1 MKQKLFIVVNIDRF
15 FLSHRKEIGIA
26 ADKIYNVTIVAKD
39 TGKRKEIESLGLKFI
54 DLPLDRSGM
63 NPLKEFKTFF
73 FLYELYRN
81 EKPDLVHHVG
91 LKVILWGSLAAKL
104 ATVKAEVNAISGLGV
119 FFSEDN
125 KSLIGKLLPK
135 VLRFS
140 HNKRRLSCIFQN
152 DEDKKLFLSNKII
165 QLNQVDFI
173 KGSGVNLS
181 VFNYTPEPDSEK
193 VNILFTA
200 RMLKEKGV
208 LILAQAAQKIKS
220 KYANHVE
227 FWLCGGIDDNPTALK
242 AEDLKA
248 LCDGDY
254 FQWLGY
260 RTDVLELLKKSHI
273 VAFPSYYKEGLPK
286 SLIEATAIGRPIIT
300 TDSIGCRETVED
312 GKNGYL
318 IPIKDSEQLAEKLS
332 VLIENKDLRIKMGQE
347 SRKLAVKYFSLDT
360 VIEQHLAIYKK
371 LLK

>member
-1 MKQKLFIVVNIDRF
+1 M
-15 FLSHRKEIGIA
+15 
-26 ADKIYNVTIVAKD
+26 
-39 TGKRKEIESLGLKFI
+39 
-54 DLPLDRSGM
+54 
-63 NPLKEFKTFF
+63 
-73 FLYELYRN
+73 
-81 EKPDLVHHVG
+81 
-91 LKVILWGSLAAKL
+91 
-104 ATVKAEVNAISGLGV
+104 NAISGLGV
-119 FFSEDN
+119 LFSEDN

-152 DEDKKLFLSNKII
+152 DEDKKLFLSNRII
-165 QLNQVDFI
+165 QSNQVDFI
-173 KGSGVNLS
+173 KGSGVDLS
-181 VFNYTPEPDSEK
+181 TFNYTPEPDSEK
-193 VNILFTA
+193 VYILFTA
-200 RMLKEKGV
+200 RMIKEKGV

-220 KYANHVE
+220 KYANRVE

-260 RTDVLELLKKSHI
+260 RTDILELLKKSHI

-332 VLIENKDLRIKMGQE
+332 VLIENKDLRIKMGQV